1 MSEVLERGEPKYKE
15 LTAEKKCKVL
25 GEILHLF
32 QCNSVASNLSSID
45 GAQRAGVLTQ
55 PKNLSDSD
63 EIYLINQSV
72 TGFFEKKVRLAPYK
86 EE

>member
-1 MSEVLERGEPKYKE
+1 MNPSIKSSPKKRNV
-15 LTAEKKCKVL
+15 K
-25 GEILHLF
+25 F

-45 GAQRAGVLTQ
+45 GAQQAGVLTQ
-55 PKNLSDSD
+55 SKNLSDSD